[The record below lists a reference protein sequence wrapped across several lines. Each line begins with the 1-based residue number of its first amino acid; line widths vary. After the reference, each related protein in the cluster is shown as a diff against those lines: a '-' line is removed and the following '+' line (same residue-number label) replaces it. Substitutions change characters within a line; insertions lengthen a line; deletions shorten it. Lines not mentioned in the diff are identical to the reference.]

1 MNKDYI
7 KDKVPKRLRPRIQML
22 ESCFGWD
29 SGTVFSVD
37 METNDELYFNDV
49 NDRWSYV
56 EKKEEYKDFIYVNR
70 YKE

>member
-1 MNKDYI
+1 
-7 KDKVPKRLRPRIQML
+7 ML